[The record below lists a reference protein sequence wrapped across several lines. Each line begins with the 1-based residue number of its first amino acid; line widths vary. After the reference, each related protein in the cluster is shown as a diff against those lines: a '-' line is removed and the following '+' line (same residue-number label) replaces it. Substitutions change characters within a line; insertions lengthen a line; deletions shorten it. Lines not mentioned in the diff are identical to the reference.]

1 MSSIVRLLS
10 FLSLALCVSAGAQ
23 EGLPQSAA
31 PVTGEG
37 ARPADDHPPL
47 APASTNESYQ
57 IQAGDTLTIAVWKET
72 DLQADVLVRSDG
84 GISFPLAGDLIAA
97 GRTVAEVRGDLVT
110 RIQHYIPG
118 AVVTVAVKHIG
129 GNRIYVVGKVNRPGE
144 FEFSQPIDV
153 MQALSLAGGATA
165 FASLNDIKIL
175 RRENGQQSSIPF
187 RYADVAKGRH
197 LERNIVLHSGDTVV
211 VP

>member
-10 FLSLALCVSAGAQ
+10 FLALALCVSAGAQ
-23 EGLPQSAA
+23 EGLPQPAA
-31 PVTGEG
+31 PVASEG
-37 ARPADDHPPL
+37 ARPTGDHPSM
-47 APASTNESYQ
+47 APSTNESYQ

-84 GISFPLAGDLIAA
+84 GISFPLAGDLVAA
-97 GRTVAEVRGDLVT
+97 GRTVAEVRADLVT

-165 FASLNDIKIL
+165 FASLNDIRIL
-175 RRENGQQSSIPF
+175 RRENGQQSSLPF